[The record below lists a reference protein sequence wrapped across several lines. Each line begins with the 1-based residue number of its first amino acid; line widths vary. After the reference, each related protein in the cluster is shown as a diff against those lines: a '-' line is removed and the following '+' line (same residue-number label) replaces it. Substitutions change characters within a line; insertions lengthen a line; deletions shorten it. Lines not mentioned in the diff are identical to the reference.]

1 MDDEEL
7 LEIMIMHEH
16 QPWMVYREWEEIG
29 GYVTADMASDACE
42 PSMEGMP
49 IPETVGD
56 WVPYDGVP
64 RIIAALK
71 ASKQELAEMT
81 DRKDEY
87 RRLNTELREHLDASK
102 QQLAEAEHEKQCTEH
117 LMTSPTDRWDE
128 LAEWLDKTGYI
139 NESFLVRCYRDSVD
153 LRAQLAEA
161 EEWRGVWKDRCL
173 FGVTKLREYK
183 EQLAAS
189 QAEVKRLGYENRVI
203 RAAHDVPNGLSII
216 VPGAEKDEG

>member
-102 QQLAEAEHEKQCTEH
+102 QQLAEAEISIDKLRAFEKAAWGDIEGLQDTID
-117 LMTSPTDRWDE
+117 T
-128 LAEWLDKTGYI
+128 
-139 NESFLVRCYRDSVD
+139 
-153 LRAQLAEA
+153 LRAQL
-161 EEWRGVWKDRCL
+161 
-173 FGVTKLREYK
+173 T
-183 EQLAAS
+183 AS
-189 QAEVKRLGYENRVI
+189 QAEVERLQQENSNLHRKIKAMVTGE
-203 RAAHDVPNGLSII
+203 VVGQ
-216 VPGAEKDEG
+216 